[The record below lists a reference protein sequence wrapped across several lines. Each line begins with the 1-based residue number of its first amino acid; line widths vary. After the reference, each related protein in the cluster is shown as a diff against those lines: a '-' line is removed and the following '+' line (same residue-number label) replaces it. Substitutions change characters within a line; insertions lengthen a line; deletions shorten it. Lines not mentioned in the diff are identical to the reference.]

1 MTRLAKIDKNM
12 NAQPVSSVEWVHRDT
27 LKPNDYN
34 PNKVA
39 PPELEL
45 LITSILEDG
54 WTQPIVKLADLTIVD
69 GFHRYTVSGDERLL
83 ERFGGWV
90 PTVTV
95 SVDDVHRKMS
105 TIRHNRARGAH
116 GIMPMSEIVKGMV
129 DDGVSREEIQT
140 RLGME
145 DEEVDRLIDR
155 AGQAEISTR
164 KVDGFG
170 NSWKPGEGN
179 EKPEVRK

>member
-1 MTRLAKIDKNM
+1 M
-12 NAQPVSSVEWVHRDT
+12 AQDIKKQPISNVNWVSRET

-45 LITSILEDG
+45 LITSIMEDG
-54 WTQPIVKLADLTIVD
+54 WTQPIVILPDNTIVD
-69 GFHRYTVSGDERLL
+69 GFHRYTVSADKRLMAK
-83 ERFGGWV
+83 FGGMV

-95 SVDDVHRKMS
+95 DIDPVHKQMS
-105 TIRHNRARGAH
+105 TIRHNRARGTH
-116 GIMPMSEIVKGMV
+116 GILPMAHIVRNIV
-129 DDGVSREEIQT
+129 LEGVSKEEIQA

-155 AGQAEISTR
+155 SGMPIQAAKHQE
-164 KVDGFG
+164 GFG
-170 NSWKPGEGN
+170 NSWKP
-179 EKPEVRK
+179 KAKD

>member
-1 MTRLAKIDKNM
+1 MAQDIDN
-12 NAQPVSSVEWVHRDT
+12 QPISKVKWISRDS

-54 WTQPIVKLADLTIVD
+54 WTQPIVILPDNTIVD
-69 GFHRYTVSGDERLL
+69 GFHRYTVSADKRLMAK
-83 ERFGGWV
+83 FKGMV

-95 SVDDVHRKMS
+95 DIDPVHRQMS
-105 TIRHNRARGAH
+105 TIRHNRARGTH
-116 GIMPMSEIVKGMV
+116 GILPMAKIVQHIILE
-129 DDGVSREEIQT
+129 GVSKEEIQA

-145 DEEVDRLIDR
+145 DEEVDRLVDR
-155 AGQAEISTR
+155 SGMPTQAAKHQE
-164 KVDGFG
+164 GFG
-170 NSWKPGEGN
+170 NSWKP
-179 EKPEVRK
+179 KAKD